1 MEEDHDNIEKK
12 LTVPNE
18 KIKIIVFSVLVLS
31 LIFAVVVYVSY
42 VQKIKDLKTDFIST
56 KLTENGPEYTWVK
69 KKPSNWMPL
78 DLVSKDIV
86 HAIVISEDWAF
97 YNHKG
102 YDSKQIKK
110 AFGDWLDKK
119 KGLRGASTI
128 TQQLAKNLF
137 LSHERSFIR
146 KFKELILSMMLEN
159 HLTKRK
165 ILEVYLNV
173 IEYGI
178 NIYGIKSATQHYFKK
193 YPLMLN
199 PREAAFMAMLLPNP
213 KKYSQSFREKK
224 LTPFAE
230 KRVREILHKMEMG
243 RYLTKMQLD
252 WSLKNRFSW
261 EPVPYSEDTVWDE
274 EDVEDEREKINFIG
288 EIEKKEVDII
298 VEGESKKEESKKDN
312 EEPEEM
318 DEFLLE

>member
-1 MEEDHDNIEKK
+1 MEEDHHIKNIEKK
-12 LTVPNE
+12 LEVPNE
-18 KIKIIVFSVLVLS
+18 RKKIILFSC
-31 LIFAVVVYVSY
+31 LILLLISILVVYMSY
-42 VQKIKDLKTDFIST
+42 VQKIKDLKTDFVSF
-56 KLTENGPEYTWVK
+56 KLTENGPEYSWVK
-69 KKPSNWMPL
+69 KKPKSWMPL
-78 DLVSKDIV
+78 SLISKDIV

-146 KFKELILSMMLEN
+146 KFKELILSVMLEN

-173 IEYGI
+173 IEYGQG
-178 NIYGIKSATQHYFKK
+178 IYGIKQATLHYFNK

-230 KRVREILHKMEMG
+230 KRVREVLQKMEMG
-243 RYLTKMQLD
+243 KYLTPMQLE

-261 EPVPYSEDTVWDE
+261 EPTPYSEETVWEETNEVTGDDDSENSSDVEEPSDDTV
-274 EDVEDEREKINFIG
+274 
-288 EIEKKEVDII
+288 
-298 VEGESKKEESKKDN
+298 ESEES
-312 EEPEEM
+312 
-318 DEFLLE
+318 DEFLMK